1 MLKLLSKSH
10 TGTFPNPKR
19 MSMEGSNCSKEWNAQ
34 WCVQDVR
41 GETAHGS
48 TSKLQPSMASWPT
61 SAACGAE
68 LAALWPRTLWAARVP
83 AVSVC
88 GCPSWGFEGKQA
100 WQGVRSGGAGPSVYV
115 WSRRL
120 RAHDDL
126 LTQELPST
134 ACQKLIR
141 GGRILFK
148 KPLGQGCLAWGWKC
162 KQSHSSSGSSTP
174 KVSKQLQ
181 AGKSDPGPGPGWGG
195 PATMRGPAVAGRSI
209 HWSAPEPIFSQ
220 GSLLMASA
228 QPHQCVHSMVGGVY
242 GND

>member
-1 MLKLLSKSH
+1 MDVSK
-10 TGTFPNPKR
+10 
-19 MSMEGSNCSKEWNAQ
+19 MSG
-34 WCVQDVR
+34 
-41 GETAHGS
+41 GETAHSS
-48 TSKLQPSMASWPT
+48 TNKLQLSTASWPT

-68 LAALWPRTLWAARVP
+68 LAALSTRTLWASRVP
-83 AVSVC
+83 VVSVC
-88 GCPSWGFEGKQA
+88 SCPSWGFEGKQA

-162 KQSHSSSGSSTP
+162 KRSHSSSGSSTP
-174 KVSKQLQ
+174 KVSKQHQ
-181 AGKSDPGPGPGWGG
+181 AGKSGPGPGPGWGG
-195 PATMRGPAVAGRSI
+195 PATMPGPAAAGRSI

-220 GSLLMASA
+220 GSPSDGVCTIPPVCTLHGWGCLWKWLEASDLIIYCYNPFFRKWVSKFA
-228 QPHQCVHSMVGGVY
+228 KWETT
-242 GND
+242 